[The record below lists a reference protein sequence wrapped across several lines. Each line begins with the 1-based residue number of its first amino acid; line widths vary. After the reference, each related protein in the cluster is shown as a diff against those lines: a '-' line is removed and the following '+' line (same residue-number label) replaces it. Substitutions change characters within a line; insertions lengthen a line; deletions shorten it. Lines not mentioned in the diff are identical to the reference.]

1 MVPSVSAGSHK
12 GFPEKYSDIY
22 MPVSLAVGT
31 VRTPE
36 FPAILEVY
44 DIIIQADRSLPVNQM
59 MCMMGAT
66 SNPFELKECSGDDPL
81 LRADWTVWNDGH
93 IVAHGSSA
101 RSGGSSIAKDQ
112 IWKFIGS
119 FAGEAGKKYVVEAK
133 FTKDGTSVD
142 RYPTQKVLVRM
153 RPPSGAALLHLRL
166 PSAASVQRAKSAMLT
181 HGQGVDTSPPAG
193 CCRATCGCYIAT

>member
-1 MVPSVSAGSHK
+1 MKWMSGRKRLGVISGTLGVLLMVPSVSAGSHK

-44 DIIIQADRSLPVNQM
+44 DIIIQADRSLSVNQM

-119 FAGEAGKKYVVEAK
+119 FAGEASKKYVVEVK
-133 FTKDGTSVD
+133 FTKDGT
-142 RYPTQKVLVRM
+142 PLN
-153 RPPSGAALLHLRL
+153 AANPRL
-166 PSAASVQRAKSAMLT
+166 IVIQHKKFW
-181 HGQGVDTSPPAG
+181 
-193 CCRATCGCYIAT
+193 